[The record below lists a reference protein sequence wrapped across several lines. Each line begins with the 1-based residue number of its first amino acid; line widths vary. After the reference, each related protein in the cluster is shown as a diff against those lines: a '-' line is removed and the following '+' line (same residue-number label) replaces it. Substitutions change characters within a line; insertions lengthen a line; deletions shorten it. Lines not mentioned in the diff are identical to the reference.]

1 MNPNSTLDRFEEDL
15 LVYLRGVVAERAA
28 SEPLARE
35 AVTGAGM
42 ELAGMEL
49 AGAREGGLVSAGAP
63 GAGVTGAG
71 VELVGAPG
79 ARRRFRRSPW
89 VRGGAVI
96 ATAAAAAG
104 AFVLSP
110 LGADPAFAVST
121 RADGVVSVTINRA
134 EGAQALEQALAEV
147 GIPADVTYLPADQ
160 ECARGRFVEAR
171 GDGSV
176 TSLAMGSD
184 GATTLTVNPAALK
197 PGQRFVL
204 TSSMT
209 DSQSLQVFAAVS
221 QGPVGPCVPV
231 PSTHPGAPTQGAS
244 AAPTQGTSA
253 SST

>member
-35 AVTGAGM
+35 AVTGAGV
-42 ELAGMEL
+42 ELA
-49 AGAREGGLVSAGAP
+49 
-63 GAGVTGAG
+63 
-71 VELVGAPG
+71 GAPG
-79 ARRRFRRSPW
+79 ARRLRRSPW
-89 VRGGAVI
+89 VRGGALI